1 MTHVAGI
8 GVDVVAIDLVR
19 RHTGANPAF
28 AEAAF
33 TDNER
38 TDCAG
43 RPDRLAARWAAK
55 EAVMKALGTGLG
67 TVDPHDV
74 EIVRANGGQPQVV
87 LRRAAEAAAVT
98 AGVDRVHVSVSHD
111 GPHAIAF
118 AIAERR
124 TP

>member
-8 GVDVVAIDLVR
+8 GVDVVEVDRVR
-19 RHTGANPAF
+19 RHAGGNPAF
-28 AEAAF
+28 TEAAF

-38 TDCAG
+38 TDSAG
-43 RPDRLAARWAAK
+43 RPDHLAARWAAK

-67 TVDPHDV
+67 TIDPHDV
-74 EIVRANGGQPQVV
+74 EIARADGGQPRVV
-87 LRRAAEAAAVT
+87 LRRAAAAVAVT
-98 AGVDRVHVSVSHD
+98 AGVFRVHVSVSHD
-111 GPHAIAF
+111 GPQAIAF